1 MKPYDAK
8 ENYEE
13 KKKNLEL
20 IREAYEI
27 NPNNETAKK
36 LLKQAE
42 DDYRF
47 ALDML
52 KSSGNNRRI

>member
-8 ENYEE
+8 KNFED

-20 IREAYEI
+20 IRQAYEI

-36 LLKQAE
+36 LLKHAE
-42 DDYRF
+42 DDFKF
-47 ALDML
+47 AEKML
-52 KSSGNNRRI
+52 KSYSGDN